1 MKNDNYKK
9 IAVCD
14 MKKVINSFAVSKRF
28 FIFADANEKVGGN
41 ARFDILHDRLTN
53 FDLVKSGKFKKGVNS
68 SLVKP
73 VLYPDEG
80 HGLPYYI
87 CDTRFS
93 RTLLGKYVE
102 RTCPSL
108 LVA

>member
-1 MKNDNYKK
+1 MENVYKY
-9 IAVCD
+9 
-14 MKKVINSFAVSKRF
+14 FAVSELF
-28 FIFADANEKVGGN
+28 PIFATAILEKTSGN
-41 ARFDILHDRLTN
+41 AQFDILHDRLTS
-53 FDLVKSGKFKKGVNS
+53 FDLVKSGKFTIGVNS

-87 CDTRFS
+87 CDTGFS

-108 LVA
+108 PGN

>member
-1 MKNDNYKK
+1 MR
-9 IAVCD
+9 
-14 MKKVINSFAVSKRF
+14 KVVVRLVLSPEFI
-28 FIFADANEKVGGN
+28 IFANANFGDGGLC
-41 ARFDILHDRLTN
+41 ALRPMLHDRLTS
-53 FDLVKSGKFKKGVNS
+53 FDLVKSGKFEIGVKS

-87 CDTRFS
+87 CDTGFS

-108 LVA
+108 LVT